1 MRKRLL
7 VFLSVLMLFG
17 CLIVFQ
23 NLNDTSFASLNE
35 VSAKRAEKI
44 QKNLRKT
51 YQTDFS
57 CLLCNDIRVP
67 FDDDSNTFYVPLDKE
82 SGEWETLL
90 FSSGQPEYSILF
102 TEDIMQLDKQ
112 EAIAGGRKISLVVY
126 NENTWAQYFVVF
138 TGLPIIDLA
147 TAEGFYS
154 ENITGNAVFYNTD
167 FTKHGVISSEYNAHI
182 RGNTSRMYPKKGYKL
197 NLTKHTA
204 SGTVVNNKKSLF
216 GMRKDDDWI
225 LYAMYNDETKLRDKL
240 SIDVWNSFGAKAVD
254 KKSTYGTNLTY
265 VEIVADNRYCGMYG
279 LMEPVDAKQLNLQTE
294 DYLYKRKN
302 PGSLEEKK
310 FLEAEDPLAEVQ
322 GFALK
327 EGVPDESAWKPMADL
342 SAFLEAECSQAA
354 VDNRI
359 SIDEDSALR
368 TWLFLQIITGHDQ
381 TAKNMFYVAKKTDDG
396 YRFYF
401 APWDMDLTWGNV
413 SVGETNPLFTAYEP
427 QTFNDRVY
435 WETADWLI
443 DADKDGAREKMA
455 ELFAALRE
463 NVLSDEAVRE
473 TILENDHLI
482 RSSGAYARDEKRW
495 PLAGHTKNCSQ
506 LAAYANTRLHFLD
519 RALSNYEC
527 FDD

>member
-279 LMEPVDAKQLNLQTE
+279 LMEPVDAKQL
-294 DYLYKRKN
+294 
-302 PGSLEEKK
+302 
-310 FLEAEDPLAEVQ
+310 
-322 GFALK
+322 
-327 EGVPDESAWKPMADL
+327 ESADGRL
-342 SAFLEAECSQAA
+342 SL
-354 VDNRI
+354 
-359 SIDEDSALR
+359 
-368 TWLFLQIITGHDQ
+368 
-381 TAKNMFYVAKKTDDG
+381 
-396 YRFYF
+396 
-401 APWDMDLTWGNV
+401 
-413 SVGETNPLFTAYEP
+413 
-427 QTFNDRVY
+427 
-435 WETADWLI
+435 
-443 DADKDGAREKMA
+443 
-455 ELFAALRE
+455 
-463 NVLSDEAVRE
+463 
-473 TILENDHLI
+473 
-482 RSSGAYARDEKRW
+482 
-495 PLAGHTKNCSQ
+495 
-506 LAAYANTRLHFLD
+506 
-519 RALSNYEC
+519 
-527 FDD
+527 